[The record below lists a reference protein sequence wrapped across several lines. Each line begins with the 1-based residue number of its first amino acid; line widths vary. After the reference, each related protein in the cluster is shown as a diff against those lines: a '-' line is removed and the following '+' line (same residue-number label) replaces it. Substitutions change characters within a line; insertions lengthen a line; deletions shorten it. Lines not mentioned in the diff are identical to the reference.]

1 MVGDILGGKQ
11 AQEAGQMGQ
20 EQKQSNAVIG
30 GLIRMVLA
38 TEKQIAE
45 LEAQLRLRPE
55 HVEIVKL
62 REFKTRTVEMIN
74 ELSAQARAEAAIERA
89 NKMAAASGTA
99 AKVTAFIRK
108 TGEGRQ
114 S

>member
-1 MVGDILGGKQ
+1 
-11 AQEAGQMGQ
+11 MGQ
-20 EQKQSNAVIG
+20 TESNTVIG
-30 GLIRMVLA
+30 GLVRMVVD

-55 HVEIVKL
+55 HVEAVRL
-62 REFKTRTVEMIN
+62 REFKARTIEWIN

-89 NKMAAASGTA
+89 NRMAAESGTA
-99 AKVTAFIRK
+99 AKVSAFIRK

>member
-1 MVGDILGGKQ
+1 MKTQ
-11 AQEAGQMGQ
+11 TE
-20 EQKQSNAVIG
+20 SNNTVIR
-30 GLIRMVLA
+30 GLVRMVVD

-55 HVEIVKL
+55 HVEAVRL
-62 REFKTRTVEMIN
+62 REFKARTVEMIN
-74 ELSAQARAEAAIERA
+74 ELSAQVRAEAAIERA
-89 NKMAAASGTA
+89 NRMAAKSGTA
-99 AKVTAFIRK
+99 AKVSAFIRK